1 MKLKDD
7 ILEKFEKGVTIFE
20 IAREYNTS
28 INAVLELLD
37 LTRLDSNGVLTI
49 DGEGNMEVHMENYKW
64 LTPEEI
70 AERELKPVDNLTLT
84 REDFVE

>member
-20 IAREYNTS
+20 IAREYNTN

-49 DGEGNMEVHMENYKW
+49 DGEGNMEVHMESWKW

-70 AERELKPVDNLTLT
+70 AEKELKPVDNLTLT